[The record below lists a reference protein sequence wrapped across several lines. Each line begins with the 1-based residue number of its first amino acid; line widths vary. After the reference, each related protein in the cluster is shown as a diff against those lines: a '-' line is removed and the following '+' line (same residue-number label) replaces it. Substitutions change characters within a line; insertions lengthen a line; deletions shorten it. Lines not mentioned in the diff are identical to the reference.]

1 MTIKSVTP
9 EEAHQLVQQG
19 ALYVDV
25 RSEQEFEQG
34 HPPGALNVP
43 IAHFGPAGMTP
54 NADFLTVMRAA
65 FNQNEKLVVGCKA
78 GGRSRRAAEMLEQA
92 GFSDISDMAAGWD
105 GSRDAFGRPLP
116 GWSKRG
122 LPVEPGF
129 PEGQRY
135 EDVKTRSAAH

>member
-9 EEAHQLVQQG
+9 EQAHELVQQG

-54 NADFLTVMRAA
+54 NADFLSVMRAA
-65 FNQNEKLVVGCKA
+65 FSQSEKLVVGCKA
-78 GGRSRRAAEMLEQA
+78 GGRSRRAAELLEQA
-92 GFSDISDMAAGWD
+92 GFADISDMTAGWD

-122 LPVEPGF
+122 LPVESGF
-129 PEGQRY
+129 PAGQRY
-135 EDVKTRSAAH
+135 EDIKTRAPH

>member
-1 MTIKSVTP
+1 MTIKSVSP
-9 EEAHQLVQQG
+9 EEAQQLVQQG

-54 NADFLTVMRAA
+54 NAEFLAVMQAA
-65 FNQNEKLVVGCKA
+65 FNQGEKLVIGCKA
-78 GGRSRRAAEMLEQA
+78 GGRSRRAAELLVQA

-116 GWSKRG
+116 GWAKRG

-135 EDVKTRSAAH
+135 EDVKARTSH